1 MTHLKLYNASA
12 VAGDRNFIRLHCP
25 SFEGRSFWRWYC
37 SALLHLAPLLVTLIS
52 HRNETNSDQGLATFL
67 NELCPQ
73 SLKSFESSN
82 KIGPRSFQALSCHG
96 EMLTELKLDMLS
108 PDIAPKVSLLKC
120 CTNLVSLSL
129 GDRWWVLGDRGRAT
143 SHHKIHNHAFLETV
157 AWLKECKK
165 LQALAFTNFSGAIAL
180 TAPILLE
187 NSIHL
192 TSLVYEGLGLLS
204 SKKLLRALANQT
216 SLQSLSLETTVKG
229 SPRRAEILVTS
240 LSKLVNL
247 KDLRVNEEFSIFTDL
262 QIMRLARSLPKLEVW
277 STSGDALT
285 DDIWSAVACLRSLR
299 RLVFYSVT
307 HFTPDGIL
315 NFVEKLG
322 PGNKGLVL
330 DVGSSEFNF
339 SRKKQKLI
347 QEKFTEKIGGE
358 WVFFSAGCKHDCC
371 ES

>member
-1 MTHLKLYNASA
+1 MQKTASSC
-12 VAGDRNFIRLHCP
+12 F
-25 SFEGRSFWRWYC
+25 YQ
-37 SALLHLAPLLVTLIS
+37 LLWS
-52 HRNETNSDQGLATFL
+52 HRFDGTNS
-67 NELCPQ
+67 
-73 SLKSFESSN
+73 
-82 KIGPRSFQALSCHG
+82 
-96 EMLTELKLDMLS
+96 
-108 PDIAPKVSLLKC
+108 
-120 CTNLVSLSL
+120 
-129 GDRWWVLGDRGRAT
+129 
-143 SHHKIHNHAFLETV
+143 
-157 AWLKECKK
+157 
-165 LQALAFTNFSGAIAL
+165 
-180 TAPILLE
+180 LE

-204 SKKLLRALANQT
+204 NKKLLRALANQT

-247 KDLRVNEEFSIFTDL
+247 KDLRVNEELSIFTDL

-285 DDIWSAVACLRSLR
+285 DDIWSAVASLRSLR

-358 WVFFSAGCKHDCC
+358 WVFFSAGFKHDWC